1 MRFLLDMGVSYK
13 VGLWLNSIEH
23 NAIHLSEEGLHTMED
38 HLIVEKAINENRI
51 ILTADMD
58 FGQIL
63 AFTKSSSVSVI
74 QFRVFDLSPD
84 NIISKL
90 NLVFDKFSAQ
100 LDVGHVIIT
109 IQENKIRL
117 KNLPL

>member
-1 MRFLLDMGVSYK
+1 MGVSYK
-13 VGLWLNSIEH
+13 VASWLNSIGH

-38 HLIVEKAINENRI
+38 YQIVVKATDENRI

-63 AFTKSSSVSVI
+63 SFTKLSSVSVI
-74 QFRVFDLSPD
+74 QFRLFDLAPD
-84 NIISKL
+84 NLISKL
-90 NLVFDKFSAQ
+90 NIVFDSFPEQ
-100 LDVGHVIIT
+100 LSSHVIIT